1 MKAACKNSL
10 WTIFSWQLSL
20 SVTKK
25 VVIFR
30 ISVQKS
36 IYKNFIQLNL
46 LVPVKCELSHLESN
60 EYDTD
65 YHLGDI
71 FKQIQSEILKRLWKE
86 TKETQSV
93 AITQSKIKSYKRVLC
108 TKANLS
114 KSSDFTLKI
123 EISYLKVI
131 QCTAFNA
138 KIA

>member
-1 MKAACKNSL
+1 MDHFFHGNCHC
-10 WTIFSWQLSL
+10 LSP
-20 SVTKK
+20 KK

-36 IYKNFIQLNL
+36 IYKNLIQLNL
-46 LVPVKCELSHLESN
+46 LVPVKCELSHLKSN

-65 YHLGDI
+65 YHLVDI

-93 AITQSKIKSYKRVLC
+93 AITQSRIKSYKRVLC
-108 TKANLS
+108 IKANLS

>member
-1 MKAACKNSL
+1 M
-10 WTIFSWQLSL
+10 
-20 SVTKK
+20 
-25 VVIFR
+25 
-30 ISVQKS
+30 
-36 IYKNFIQLNL
+36 
-46 LVPVKCELSHLESN
+46 
-60 EYDTD
+60 
-65 YHLGDI
+65 DI

-108 TKANLS
+108 KKANLS